1 MQISHFWVAVAVG
14 AMALLPMPT
23 RAADT
28 DAQVKAREAL
38 RSKLDQ
44 VDTNSTV
51 TVPASK
57 STKPAK
63 PVATTP
69 AAPSQLAP
77 APEPQPQPVTPP
89 PQPQPTVAPSAVAEP
104 TPAPTQTP
112 PPVARPVQ
120 TPIPAETVQSRGLAA
135 PTPPP
140 SSQPMTEQAAP
151 RNNRPKKSPAPVIAA
166 PAADPDKIALA
177 REQMRQKLNAASGQE
192 NPETGA
198 TPQPVVTT
206 APPAQP
212 PPVGEQAPPAPE
224 KPKKPVPT
232 KPTVATTEPP
242 PAKTPAKPVKQPKQ
256 PTAQMT
262 PVQEATYKP
271 LE

>member
-1 MQISHFWVAVAVG
+1 
-14 AMALLPMPT
+14 
-23 RAADT
+23 
-28 DAQVKAREAL
+28 
-38 RSKLDQ
+38 
-44 VDTNSTV
+44 
-51 TVPASK
+51 
-57 STKPAK
+57 
-63 PVATTP
+63 
-69 AAPSQLAP
+69 
-77 APEPQPQPVTPP
+77 
-89 PQPQPTVAPSAVAEP
+89 
-104 TPAPTQTP
+104 
-112 PPVARPVQ
+112 
-120 TPIPAETVQSRGLAA
+120 
-135 PTPPP
+135 
-140 SSQPMTEQAAP
+140 MTEQAAP

-192 NPETGA
+192 NPATGA

-212 PPVGEQAPPAPE
+212 PPVGEQAPPAAE

-271 LE
+271 LEGPASPVNASQRQRLDELLSRYQADQVTPEQYHQERAKILAQP